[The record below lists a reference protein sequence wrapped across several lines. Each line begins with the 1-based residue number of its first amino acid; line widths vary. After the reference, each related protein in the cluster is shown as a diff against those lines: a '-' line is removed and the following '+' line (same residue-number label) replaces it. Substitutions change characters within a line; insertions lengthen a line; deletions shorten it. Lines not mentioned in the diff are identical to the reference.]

1 MSLRDALAELYSQF
15 DSDQLHARYAA
26 AARIIADEEKRR
38 ARQVGDRVPPFS
50 LDDPDFG
57 TLSSSELL
65 QRGALVVNFY
75 RGLWCSYC
83 QRDLLGLERTVP
95 DLRKANASIA
105 AITHGLE
112 KDVREKLRR
121 TASLSFPILD
131 DIDGNV
137 AEQFGIRWPAE
148 DANLIET
155 ELGMNLVTLRGSGP
169 WIVPMQARF
178 VIDPNGVIVFANI
191 AFDYDQRSEP
201 AAVLPVLAKLGGF
214 DWSRRE

>member
-1 MSLRDALAELYSQF
+1 
-15 DSDQLHARYAA
+15 
-26 AARIIADEEKRR
+26 
-38 ARQVGDRVPPFS
+38 
-50 LDDPDFG
+50 
-57 TLSSSELL
+57 
-65 QRGALVVNFY
+65 
-75 RGLWCSYC
+75 
-83 QRDLLGLERTVP
+83 LLGLERTVP